1 MLFMSAGH
9 SLQGHPSTLS
19 TVAGDRWRE
28 VLRLRAIISRNCF
41 VYPVCNLSDSLHASR
56 LRVTDAEG
64 LKNADDQEVQPKIC
78 HAE

>member
-41 VYPVCNLSDSLHASR
+41 VYPYATSLIACM
-56 LRVTDAEG
+56 RVDCG
-64 LKNADDQEVQPKIC
+64 SPMQKD
-78 HAE
+78 